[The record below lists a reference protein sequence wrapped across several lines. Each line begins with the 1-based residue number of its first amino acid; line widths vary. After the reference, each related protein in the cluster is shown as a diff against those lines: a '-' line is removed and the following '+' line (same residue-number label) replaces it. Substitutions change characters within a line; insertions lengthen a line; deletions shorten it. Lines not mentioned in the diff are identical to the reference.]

1 MNKDPQVTADLT
13 ALAESEDINDWIKA
27 AKDPKCPS
35 ELLDKMITNEDFPWG
50 EPEADEFIIIVARN
64 PNTPEE
70 HLTPLGEEDFD
81 SEVHLSLASNPSCP
95 TDLLKDLASRSAL
108 LKETVLK
115 NPSYTPKDKA
125 MNVKDLINLLEKHPN
140 AQVAFF
146 DDNADEYGD
155 FGGDV
160 EIFVDD
166 IDSWPLED
174 NETYI
179 YIRSSVD
186 LKITDSVKN

>member
-1 MNKDPQVTADLT
+1 MKVNQ
-13 ALAESEDINDWIKA
+13 
-27 AKDPKCPS
+27 
-35 ELLDKMITNEDFPWG
+35 
-50 EPEADEFIIIVARN
+50 
-64 PNTPEE
+64 
-70 HLTPLGEEDFD
+70 
-81 SEVHLSLASNPSCP
+81 
-95 TDLLKDLASRSAL
+95 LK
-108 LKETVLK
+108 
-115 NPSYTPKDKA
+115 
-125 MNVKDLINLLEKHPN
+125 LILEKYPD
-140 AQVAFF
+140 AEVGFF